1 MRWLLPLTNNTTTKS
16 ERGTFLI
23 QRLSFTS
30 TWTQHY
36 TCNRIQQD
44 NTTHMILLYINM
56 NIHTG
61 RTHTFHIQIIPWY
74 IRLII
79 HTHTLHT
86 YYLYTHGTYKTQN
99 KLLIVQAVVNEF
111 NDSFS
116 RFLTLMIALDRPRKP
131 PCSPAIDPVN
141 CVFY

>member
-16 ERGTFLI
+16 EWGTFLI

-44 NTTHMILLYINM
+44 NTTHMILLLLYINM
-56 NIHTG
+56 NIQVAHTHS
-61 RTHTFHIQIIPWY
+61 TYKSY

-86 YYLYTHGTYKTQN
+86 YTHGTYKTQN

>member
-16 ERGTFLI
+16 EWGTFLI

-56 NIHTG
+56 NIQVVAHTHS
-61 RTHTFHIQIIPWY
+61 TYKSY

-86 YYLYTHGTYKTQN
+86 YTHGTYKTQN

-131 PCSPAIDPVN
+131 SCSPAIHPVN